1 MALKFM
7 FITNRP
13 DIALIAEKNGVDRI
27 WIDLEERG
35 KEARQKHINSVKLHH
50 SINDITALR
59 KVLTK
64 SELMVRINSWDSDSV
79 QEVEDVIAAG
89 AQRIML
95 PMWKTAAEVDAFL
108 KTVNRRVATTLLL
121 ETKEAVECLDEVLK
135 NPLVEEI
142 HIGLNDLHLSLG
154 LDFMFETLANG
165 LVEEICQKIAAH
177 GIPYGFGGIAK
188 IGHGDVPAE
197 YILEEHIR
205 LNSSMVILSRSFYD
219 ANKNVDLQYI
229 EKEFFENVKQVR
241 DYESYASAKAP
252 QELEENKK
260 RIQAAVCEVVQS
272 IKNKKNHT
280 RLQ

>member
-35 KEARQKHINSVKLHH
+35 KEARQKSINSVKLHH

-59 KVLTK
+59 NVLTK

-188 IGHGDVPAE
+188 IGHGDVHAE

-229 EKEFFENVKQVR
+229 EKEFFENIKQVR